1 MSKNHRGSGIRSLPA
16 HGRGTCAICGKT
28 NIKVLWEKEINGQ
41 TVNVCKY
48 CNNNEIYFVKLY
60 SLEHSLNKLSEEP
73 KHPLVKYIS
82 LYPIN
87 AEKYFEC
94 PFFKLCGFFSLV
106 KYS

>member
-48 CNNNEIYFVKLY
+48 CNANLK
-60 SLEHSLNKLSEEP
+60 NKARKAAPATEAA
-73 KHPLVKYIS
+73 
-82 LYPIN
+82 
-87 AEKYFEC
+87 AE
-94 PFFKLCGFFSLV
+94 
-106 KYS
+106 

>member
-48 CNNNEIYFVKLY
+48 CNANLK
-60 SLEHSLNKLSEEP
+60 NKARKAAP
-73 KHPLVKYIS
+73 A
-82 LYPIN
+82 
-87 AEKYFEC
+87 AETAAE
-94 PFFKLCGFFSLV
+94 
-106 KYS
+106 